1 MTQAGGHVETLDLAS
16 NLALHTPEVPAQ
28 RFDVIVAGVGAM
40 GSATV
45 AQLARRG
52 VHVLGLERSSV
63 PNDLGSSGGV
73 NRIIRLAYAEDPR
86 YVPLLRRAYTAWREL
101 EERSGERILV
111 ITGGVDAGT
120 PESETVTGSLESC
133 RVHDLPHEILD
144 ARELNRRYPGF
155 VLPGGMVGVAQPDAG
170 FVFSERAI
178 AIYAGLAIDDGA
190 EIHGNERV
198 VGWEPGGNGVIV
210 RTTHGEYRA
219 GRLVLSAG
227 AWMGSLMPPLA
238 SLFVPERQVL
248 LWTQPHHP
256 DRFRV
261 GTFPV
266 FILEA
271 PEGRFYGFPMAGIP
285 GFKIGRYHHLGEV
298 VDPDMLDRTAIDAE
312 DEEALRAGIRAY
324 LPDADGPTL
333 SFKTCL
339 FTNTP
344 DEHFVI
350 DRYPDVP
357 QVIVASPCSGHGF
370 KFASVIG
377 EILADLA
384 QDREPAF
391 DLSMF
396 RLDRFGPAPTPTLPR

>member
-1 MTQAGGHVETLDLAS
+1 VTAV
-16 NLALHTPEVPAQ
+16 

-52 VHVLGLERSSV
+52 VRVLGLERSSV
-63 PNDLGSSGGV
+63 PNDSGSSGGF

-86 YVPLLRRAYTAWREL
+86 YVPLLRRAYVAWREL

-111 ITGGVDAGT
+111 ITGGVDAGA
-120 PESETVTGSLESC
+120 PDSETITGSLESC
-133 RVHDLPHEILD
+133 LIHDLPHDVLE
-144 ARELNRRYPGF
+144 ARDLNRRYPGF
-155 VLPGGMVGVAQPDAG
+155 ALPDGMVGVVQPDAG

-178 AIYAGLAIDDGA
+178 ASYAGLAIDDGA
-190 EIHGNERV
+190 EIHGHEPV
-198 VGWEPGGNGVIV
+198 VGWEPDRDGVVV
-210 RTTHGEYRA
+210 RTSRAEYSA
-219 GRLVLSAG
+219 GRLVISAG
-227 AWMGSLMPPLA
+227 AWIGSLMPPLA

-248 LWTQPHHP
+248 IWTQPRHP
-256 DRFRV
+256 ERYRV
-261 GTFPV
+261 GAFPV

-271 PEGRFYGFPMAGIP
+271 PEGRFYGFPRAGIP
-285 GFKIGRYHHLGEV
+285 GFKIGRYHHRGQV
-298 VDPDMLDRTAIDAE
+298 VDPDIFDRTVVDEA

-333 SFKTCL
+333 SLRTCM
-339 FTNTP
+339 FTNTT

-350 DRYPDVP
+350 DRYPGVP
-357 QVIVASPCSGHGF
+357 QVIIASPCSGHGF

-396 RLDRFGPAPTPTLPR
+396 RLDRFAPAAAPTLPR

>member
-1 MTQAGGHVETLDLAS
+1 MTQATDRVETGPREP
-16 NLALHTPEVPAQ
+16 LHTAAVTAPT
-28 RFDVIVAGVGAM
+28 FDVIVAGVGAM

-52 VHVLGLERSSV
+52 ARVLGLERSSV
-63 PNDLGSSGGV
+63 PNDSGSSGGV

-86 YVPLLRRAYTAWREL
+86 YVPLLRRAYAAWREL
-101 EERSGERILV
+101 EQRSDERILV
-111 ITGGVDAGT
+111 ITGGVDAGS
-120 PESETVTGSLESC
+120 PDSGTVTGSLESC
-133 RVHDLPHEILD
+133 RIHDLPHEYLEASD
-144 ARELNRRYPGF
+144 LNQRYPGF
-155 VLPGGMVGVAQPDAG
+155 HLPDGMVGVVQPDAG

-178 AIYAGLAIDDGA
+178 ATYASLAIDDGA
-190 EIHGNERV
+190 EIHGHEPV
-198 VGWEPGGNGVIV
+198 VDWQPDGDGVIV
-210 RTTHGEYRA
+210 RTSRAEYRTR
-219 GRLVLSAG
+219 RLVISAG
-227 AWMGSLMPPLA
+227 AWIGKLMPPLA
-238 SLFVPERQVL
+238 PLFVPERQVL
-248 LWTQPHHP
+248 IWTQPRHP
-256 DRFRV
+256 ERFRV
-261 GTFPV
+261 GAFPI

-271 PEGRFYGFPMAGIP
+271 PEGRFYGFPSAGIP
-285 GFKIGRYHHLGEV
+285 GFKIGRYHHRGEV
-298 VDPDMLDRTAIDAE
+298 VDPDGFDRTAVNAD

-333 SFKTCL
+333 SFKTCM
-339 FTNTP
+339 FTNTS

-377 EILADLA
+377 EILADLV

-396 RLDRFGPAPTPTLPR
+396 RLDRFAAASVSTLPP

>member
-1 MTQAGGHVETLDLAS
+1 MS
-16 NLALHTPEVPAQ
+16 AQ

-52 VHVLGLERSSV
+52 VRVLGLERSSV
-63 PNDLGSSGGV
+63 PNDSGSSGGV
-73 NRIIRLAYAEDPR
+73 NRIIRLAYPEDPR
-86 YVPLLRRAYTAWREL
+86 YVPLLRRAYAAWREL

-111 ITGGVDAGT
+111 ITGGIDAGT
-120 PESETVTGSLESC
+120 PESDTVTGSLESC
-133 RVHDLPHEILD
+133 RVHDLPHEVLE
-144 ARELNRRYPGF
+144 ASELNRRYPGF
-155 VLPGGMVGVAQPDAG
+155 ELPSGMVGVAQPDAG

-178 AIYAGLAIDDGA
+178 ASYAALAIDDGA
-190 EIHGNERV
+190 EIHGYEPV
-198 VGWEPGGNGVIV
+198 SDWEPDGDGVIV
-210 RTTHGEYRA
+210 RTPRAEYRA
-219 GRLVLSAG
+219 NRLVISAG
-227 AWMGSLMPPLA
+227 AWIGALLPPFA
-238 SLFVPERQVL
+238 SLFVAERQVL
-248 LWTQPHHP
+248 IWTQPRHP
-256 DRFRV
+256 ERFHV
-261 GTFPV
+261 GAFPV

-285 GFKIGRYHHLGEV
+285 GFKIGRYHHRGEV
-298 VDPDMLDRTAIDAE
+298 VDPDTYDRTAVDQA

-333 SFKTCL
+333 SYKTCM
-339 FTNTP
+339 FTNTS

-350 DRYPDVP
+350 DRYPGVP

-370 KFASVIG
+370 KFASGIG

-396 RLDRFGPAPTPTLPR
+396 RLDRFPSAPAPTLRR

>member
-1 MTQAGGHVETLDLAS
+1 
-16 NLALHTPEVPAQ
+16 VPADH
-28 RFDVIVAGVGAM
+28 FDVIVAGVGAM

-52 VHVLGLERSSV
+52 VRVLGLERSSV
-63 PNDLGSSGGV
+63 PNDSGSSGGV

-86 YVPLLRRAYTAWREL
+86 YVPLLRRAYAAWREL

-111 ITGGVDAGT
+111 ITGGVDAGS

-133 RVHDLPHEILD
+133 RVHDLSHELLD
-144 ARELNRRYPGF
+144 ASELNRRYPGF
-155 VLPGGMVGVAQPDAG
+155 RLPDGMVGVAQPDAG

-178 AIYAGLAIDDGA
+178 ATYAGLAIDDGA
-190 EIHGNERV
+190 EIHGHEPV
-198 VGWEPGGNGVIV
+198 VDWEPEGDGVIV
-210 RTTHGEYRA
+210 RTSRAAYRA
-219 GRLVLSAG
+219 GRLIISAG
-227 AWMGSLMPPLA
+227 AWIGSLMPPLA

-248 LWTQPHHP
+248 IWTQPRHP

-261 GTFPV
+261 GAFPV

-271 PEGRFYGFPMAGIP
+271 PEGRFYGFPIAGIP
-285 GFKIGRYHHLGEV
+285 GFKIGRYHHRGEV
-298 VDPDMLDRTAIDAE
+298 VDPDTLDRTAVDAA

-324 LPDADGPTL
+324 IPDADGPTL

-339 FTNTP
+339 FTNTS

-396 RLDRFGPAPTPTLPR
+396 RLDRFASAGAPTLPR